1 MDKTLEMLCDRL
13 SDEIEDTVKL
23 DKLSAASMEMLD
35 TAVDIMKD
43 IKEIEA
49 MDFANGYSGRRYNG
63 GSYDNMPSGNGSYD
77 NGTMYRRGRYSR
89 NDETMSK
96 LEQMYDEAQT
106 DKERETIR
114 KIMNKI

>member
-23 DKLSAASMEMLD
+23 EKLTPASMDLLD

-49 MDFANGYSGRRYNG
+49 MDAVGGYSGRRMY
-63 GSYDNMPSGNGSYD
+63 GSSYD
-77 NGTMYRRGRYSR
+77 NGDQIYRRRYSR
-89 NDETMSK
+89 NDDIMAKYEK
-96 LEQMYDEAQT
+96 LYEEAKT
-106 DKERETIR
+106 EKEKEAIR
-114 KIMNKI
+114 KIMNEMM

>member
-23 DKLSAASMEMLD
+23 EKLSPASMEMLD

-49 MDFANGYSGRRYNG
+49 MNAAYGYSGKPPRIYN
-63 GSYDNMPSGNGSYD
+63 NASYD
-77 NGTMYRRGRYSR
+77 NGDTGYRRMNRNYSK
-89 NDETMSK
+89 NDEAMSR

-106 DKERETIR
+106 DKEREVIR
-114 KIMNKI
+114 KLMNKM